1 MIQAPAVFGL
11 LLTLAYLIGAIPF
24 SAIIATFKGV
34 DLRRVG
40 SGNYGATNVYRALG
54 FNYALFVFI
63 LDALKGTAVV
73 YLTMSMFTS
82 PVLHV
87 LIGFTAIFGHT
98 FSLFLGFKGGK
109 GVATAAGVFAI
120 LAPKPFLITF
130 LVVISVI
137 YLTKIV
143 SIGTL
148 IGCVLLP
155 ILMVVFNTSAV
166 IFYSILPI
174 SFFILIKHRSN
185 IVRLIKGTENKL
197 K

>member
-24 SAIIATFKGV
+24 SAIIAKFKGV

-40 SGNYGATNVYRALG
+40 SGNYGATNVYRAMGL
-54 FNYALFVFI
+54 NYALIVFI

-73 YLTMSMFTS
+73 YLTTSLFTS

-120 LAPKPFLITF
+120 LSPKPFLITF
-130 LVVISVI
+130 IVVISVI

-143 SIGTL
+143 SVGTL

-155 ILMVVFNTSAV
+155 ILMVVFKTSSV

-174 SFFILIKHRSN
+174 SIFIVIKHRSN

>member
-54 FNYALFVFI
+54 LNYALFVFM

-143 SIGTL
+143 SVGTL

-155 ILMVVFNTSAV
+155 ILMIVFNTSSV

-174 SFFILIKHRSN
+174 SFFIVIKHRSN